1 VRQGATDLRVALG
14 KRQLQAG
21 DLVAGVT
28 VALVLVPQSLAYA
41 QLAGMPAYRGLYAAA
56 LPPLAA
62 ALIASSPHLQT
73 GPVALT
79 SLLTFGALAS
89 LAPPGSD
96 EYVALG
102 ILLALLVG
110 VVRVLVG
117 LLRAG
122 VVAYLISQPML
133 LGFVPAAAILIVAAQ
148 LPAVLGTSPEGDG
161 ILERAFRTIG
171 DPASWDGASVVLGVG
186 TVVLMIAGRSVH
198 RLFPATLVAVVFA
211 IAFSRITDYD
221 GSTVGPIPAGL
232 PPFSLEFEWQELPVL
247 VVPAAI
253 IALVGFVE
261 PSSIARTF
269 AARDR
274 RRWDANREFESQ
286 GVANIAAAVSGGF
299 PVGGSFSRSALN
311 RLSGAR
317 TRLSGAITGL
327 AVLVFLPFSDVLSPL
342 PTAVLGGIVIGAVL
356 GLIRPLPVLRLAAIS
371 RPQFLVAGT
380 TFVLTLAL
388 APHVEW
394 AVIAGIALAVGVHLW
409 RELSLE
415 VPSWVEDDA
424 LHMRPR
430 GVLWFGAAARLEDRF
445 LQLVADH
452 RGIGQLVV
460 HLDGLGRIDTSGALA
475 LRVLLH
481 QAREAGLEIEI
492 VDVRPRWRKL
502 VARVIEREDDPLR
515 L

>member
-1 VRQGATDLRVALG
+1 MRQGATDLRVALG
-14 KRQLQAG
+14 KRQLEAG

-148 LPAVLGTSPEGDG
+148 LPAVLGTSPERDG
-161 ILERAFRTIG
+161 ILERAFRAIG

-186 TVVLMIAGRSVH
+186 TVVVMTAGRSVH

-232 PPFSLEFEWQELPVL
+232 PPFSLDFEWQELPVL

-274 RRWDANREFESQ
+274 RRWNANREFESQ

-327 AVLVFLPFSDVLSPL
+327 AVLVFLPFSDVLSRL

-415 VPSWVEDDA
+415 VPSWVEDDV

-481 QAREAGLEIEI
+481 QAREAGLEVEI